1 MPEPVHN
8 VASVLGTAGA
18 IARRLPGY
26 EPRAEQLA
34 MAEAVESAIAHRK
47 HLVAEAGTGVG
58 KSFAYLV
65 PAILAAQ
72 TELPPSESRKK
83 KNSDDDDEQKKGK
96 RRIIVSTHTIS
107 LQEQQIGRAHV

>member
-8 VASVLGTAGA
+8 VASVLGTSGS

-26 EPRAEQLA
+26 EPRPEQLA
-34 MAEAVESAIAHRK
+34 MAQAVEQAIATKK
-47 HLVAEAGTGVG
+47 HLIAEAGTGVG

-72 TELPPSESRKK
+72 SEEPPAKNKK
-83 KNSDDDDEQKKGK
+83 KS
-96 RRIIVSTHTIS
+96 
-107 LQEQQIGRAHV
+107 